1 MKIWALGFIGL
12 GALGVI
18 GAPNYL
24 LRWLLRGSFSEQ
36 AQQDLDHFGSL
47 AMMAGVGL
55 IVLGVVLW
63 IAEPEPLLSTKPTR
77 RHHIIAATTAAVAG
91 VLYLLT
97 MMHQPAWWRWP
108 GAVVLFGGMAVE
120 AVKAVRF
127 TTTPRP

>member
-1 MKIWALGFIGL
+1 MKIWALGFISL

-24 LRWLLRGSFSEQ
+24 LRWFLRGSFSVQ
-36 AQQDLDHFGSL
+36 AQQDLDHLGSL

-63 IAEPEPLLSTKPTR
+63 IAEPEPLLSAKPTR

-97 MMHQPAWWRWP
+97 MMHQPVWWRWP
-108 GAVVLFGGMAVE
+108 GAAVLFGGMAVE
-120 AVKAVRF
+120 VVKAVRF
-127 TTTPRP
+127 TTTSRP

>member
-1 MKIWALGFIGL
+1 MKIWALGFISL

-24 LRWLLRGSFSEQ
+24 LRWLLSGPFS
-36 AQQDLDHFGSL
+36 AAARQDLDHLGSL
-47 AMMAGVGL
+47 EMMAGIGL
-55 IVLGVVLW
+55 VVLGVVLW

-97 MMHQPAWWRWP
+97 MMQQAVWWRWP
-108 GAVVLFGGMAVE
+108 GAALLFGGMAVHV
-120 AVKAVRF
+120 VKAVRL
-127 TTTPRP
+127 TATPRP

>member
-1 MKIWALGFIGL
+1 MKIWALGFISL

-24 LRWLLRGSFSEQ
+24 LRWHLRGPFSDQ
-36 AQQDLDHFGSL
+36 AQQDLDHIGSL

-77 RHHIIAATTAAVAG
+77 RHHIIAATTAAVG
-91 VLYLLT
+91 VVLYLLT
-97 MMHQPAWWRWP
+97 MTHQPVWWRWP
-108 GAVVLFGGMAVE
+108 GAAVLFGGMAVE
-120 AVKAVRF
+120 VVKAVRF

>member
-1 MKIWALGFIGL
+1 MKIWALGFISL

-24 LRWLLRGSFSEQ
+24 LRWLLRGSFSDQ
-36 AQQDLDHFGSL
+36 AQQDLDHLGSL

-97 MMHQPAWWRWP
+97 MMHQPVWWRWP
-108 GAVVLFGGMAVE
+108 GAAVLFGGMAVE
-120 AVKAVRF
+120 VMKAVRF
-127 TTTPRP
+127 TTTSRP

>member
-1 MKIWALGFIGL
+1 MKIWAVGFISL

-18 GAPNYL
+18 GAPNDL
-24 LRWLLRGSFSEQ
+24 LRWHLRGPFSAQ
-36 AQQDLDHFGSL
+36 AQQGLDHLGSL
-47 AMMAGVGL
+47 AMMAGIGL

-77 RHHIIAATTAAVAG
+77 RHHVIAATTSAVGG

-97 MMHQPAWWRWP
+97 MMHQPVWWRWP
-108 GAVVLFGGMAVE
+108 GAAVLFVGMAVE
-120 AVKAVRF
+120 VVKAVRF